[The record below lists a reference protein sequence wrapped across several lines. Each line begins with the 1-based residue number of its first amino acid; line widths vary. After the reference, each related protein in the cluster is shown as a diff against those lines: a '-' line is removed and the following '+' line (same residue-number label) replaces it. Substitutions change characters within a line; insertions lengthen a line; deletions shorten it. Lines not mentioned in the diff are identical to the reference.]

1 MAENNI
7 LTPTPGYQYHERMVI
22 LPRENYKAPTL
33 HTRAL
38 PSGSSIKSV
47 EAEWCPVCLG
57 REISERLVGGR
68 PFWHC
73 DTCGNEW

>member
-1 MAENNI
+1 MEK
-7 LTPTPGYQYHERMVI
+7 V
-22 LPRENYKAPTL
+22 LPRADYHYRPQERIQPRDGYKAPSL

-38 PSGSSIKSV
+38 SPGGPVKSV

-57 REISERLVGGR
+57 REVSERLVGGR